1 MPTLSPHSAR
11 DQSRKPVLFLAL
23 FCLIGTACGTTTPT
37 GKVLFEDPRG
47 TVLLK
52 PISDRSFRASH
63 PINLEPALLTRILKG
78 IEIQDQEGGLQKIL
92 AGPVSSVPVFSE
104 EQIQFLAPMLAV
116 GLRTATSDQCVEYRV
131 QTTREGSGLESSS
144 TETTAG
150 SLYTYG
156 TSLYFSL
163 TQYRYAPTRTGPREL
178 EHRGLRDSTGL
189 INRTLTFTPNAA
201 QQSENFHRPTGGTST
216 DRFLAINYQQLQYA
230 SPAAAVPAV
239 AVRVADP
246 VRDPVPGARLSGT
259 PSPAEAVEARDRE
272 IQTLKDLVIK
282 KELELDSLR
291 KELQSTR
298 KQLDSQK
305 RKTTPPSKPQQP
317 AP

>member
-1 MPTLSPHSAR
+1 
-11 DQSRKPVLFLAL
+11 VLFLAL
-23 FCLIGTACGTTTPT
+23 FCLIGTACGTTAPT

-52 PISDRSFRASH
+52 PISDRSFQASH

-78 IEIQDQEGGLQKIL
+78 VEIQDQEGGLQKIL

-104 EQIQFLAPMLAV
+104 EQIRFLAPLLAE

-131 QTTREGSGLESSS
+131 QTTRIGSGLESSS

-178 EHRGLRDSTGL
+178 EHRGLRDSSGL

-201 QQSENFHRPTGGTST
+201 QLSENFHRPTGGAST
-216 DRFLAINYQQLQYA
+216 DRFLAIDYQQLQYA
-230 SPAAAVPAV
+230 SPAAVVPAA

-305 RKTTPPSKPQQP
+305 RKTTPPSKPPQP